1 MAKLRAGRVAERI
14 REEMADILQRRIKD
28 PRVGFVSVT
37 AVEVS
42 GDLRHAR
49 IFVSVM
55 GDERE
60 RRLTREALE
69 RARGFVRT
77 ELGARLRLFRTPEV
91 DIELDDSIAHGARIG
106 EVLHGIRPE
115 PARPDSLPGRHGAP
129 PVEGGRP
136 HE

>member
-1 MAKLRAGRVAERI
+1 MAKLRADRVAERI
-14 REEMADILQRRIKD
+14 REEMADILQRKIKD

-37 AVEVS
+37 SVEVS

-49 IFVSVM
+49 IFVSVL

-77 ELGARLRLFRTPEV
+77 ELGARLGLFRTPDVE
-91 DIELDDSIAHGARIG
+91 IELDDSIEHGARIG
-106 EVLHGIRPE
+106 QMLQEIRPT
-115 PARPDSLPGRHGAP
+115 
-129 PVEGGRP
+129 EGGRP
-136 HE
+136 DE